1 MPVLVQSKKVKKST
15 NESRRMSL
23 GEATMMVDRLSP
35 KMEKCFLGG
44 PEDFHKTLFSE
55 AFNHIVIPTEK
66 LIKDQI
72 HIGSGNGKL
81 NVIEAPPGCGKTHAF
96 TYDLLWRGLAL
107 FRKFKNSPNMIAMF
121 TSPDTS
127 VNEAVVADLKA
138 IIEWCKTDDILRDLI
153 QIEYGLDV
161 HNIATSPNEL
171 LGYGTEILVCTP
183 KMATESQNDI
193 LQSLSRKTFLAFIVS
208 DEAHRGLGCP
218 SSETY
223 IENVGWSGYGY
234 NATWFH
240 GLRKLNAFVWIGLSG
255 TPTKSQKSDDV
266 YYNAISDK
274 MTKASFRNGFVDT
287 LDMSSMSMEE
297 IVEKVFFDIV
307 ERNAISKYLFTYFTR
322 DNLEKEL
329 YEKFE
334 KAIKVTAMFRSGQ
347 KGNDGAPSKWG
358 TAEDVQ
364 NAWNRLV
371 KKYAGTT
378 FEYFCPWNKETVE
391 LERNPGM
398 CAICLDK
405 NKSADTNK
413 GVFDLMNAPKS
424 GYDAVAVLHIGVVGI
439 NITTLG
445 HIGIIPEVGND
456 GDVVSSPVQ
465 LLGRLARCHFVWT
478 GIGWS
483 IPVSEIEDRDL
494 REIAIH
500 LSINITTKR
509 CTSNESYLV
518 RRAWNRFEQGH
529 IELAGAY
536 TYLSELVNEAT
547 RTLYDYSLVKEQDDI
562 YKLYKVD
569 NPHCEFCPQNEDGI
583 PACEVAARENHSEDS
598 DEDFATWW
606 FGDLEV
612 DHKDSNHFNNDPKNL
627 QTLCS
632 DEHGYKTQKNKEYLT
647 RYDKDYNP
655 IIIS

>member
-1 MPVLVQSKKVKKST
+1 MKRESK
-15 NESRRMSL
+15 RMSL

-35 KMEKCFLGG
+35 QMDTCFLGG

-66 LIKDQI
+66 FIKDRI
-72 HIGSGNGKL
+72 CIGSGNGKL
-81 NVIEAPPGCGKTHAF
+81 NVIEAPPGSGKTHAF

-107 FRKFKNSPNMIAMF
+107 FKKFKNSPNMIAMF

-127 VNEAVVADLKA
+127 VNEAVVSDLKA
-138 IIEWCKTDDILRDLI
+138 VIRWCKTDSKVRDLVMGT
-153 QIEYGLDV
+153 YGLDI
-161 HNIATSPNEL
+161 HNVATRPDEL
-171 LGYGTEILVCTP
+171 LGHGTEILVCTP
-183 KMATESQNDI
+183 KMATEAQNDI
-193 LQSLSRKTFLAFIVS
+193 LKKLSEETFLAFIVS

-223 IENVGWSGYGY
+223 NEDIGWSGYGY

-240 GLRKLNAFVWIGLSG
+240 GLRKLNAFVWLGLSG

-266 YYNAISDK
+266 YYNVISDK
-274 MTKASFRNGFVDT
+274 MTKSSFRNGFVAP

-297 IVEKVFFDIV
+297 IVEKVFLDIT
-307 ERNAISKYLFTYFTR
+307 ERNAISKYLFTFFTY
-322 DNLEKEL
+322 DNLGEEL

-334 KAIKVTAMFRSGQ
+334 NAIKVTAMFRSGQ
-347 KGNDGAPSKWG
+347 AGSDGKPSKWG

-364 NAWNRLV
+364 KAWNRLV

-391 LERNPGM
+391 LERNPGK

-405 NKSADTNK
+405 NKTGNGTNK
-413 GVFDLMNAPKS
+413 DVFDLMNDPESGPS

-509 CTSNESYLV
+509 CTSNESDLV

-536 TYLSELVNEAT
+536 TYLSELVNEST
-547 RTLYDYSLVKEQDDI
+547 RTLYDYSLVKEQDAI
-562 YKLYKVD
+562 YREYKVE
-569 NPHCEFCPQNEDGI
+569 NPHCEFCRQNEEGI

-598 DEDFATWW
+598 DEDFATWL
-606 FGDLEV
+606 FGVLEV
-612 DHKDSNHFNNDPKNL
+612 DHKDGDHFNNDPKNL
-627 QTLCS
+627 ETLCS
-632 DEHGYKTQKNKEYLT
+632 DEHGYKTQKNKDYLN
-647 RYDKDYNP
+647 RYENGKLVR
-655 IIIS
+655 